1 MANLLAEKHNT
12 FWHGYTVVVAAGS
25 AAGVGLEAL
34 PPVRKAIGSGFE
46 TQTITL
52 SCGKLT
58 TEVQDLVSFLPVL
71 AYDGANMTQI
81 DAGGILDIAM
91 AGTSAT
97 LLARKWES
105 ALLVNVDN
113 NTLRRILD
121 TPAAMAAV
129 ERIEGWHTLGDHI
142 LETLLNKSEQVKA
155 LKHQAKSCTLTE
167 PQKKQLTAEEKEYKS
182 KRKLIQ
188 EKLIKFA
195 TRIPAFMYLTDF
207 RENTLQDVITKLEPA
222 LFLTVTG
229 LTVQDFHL
237 LVHLRVFN
245 TEQMN
250 QAVFAFRRYED
261 ASLRYTGLESHP
273 GLTHYG
279 LYDTVVAKE

>member
-1 MANLLAEKHNT
+1 MFDFAPTRALRQLSEY
-12 FWHGYTVVVAAGS
+12 GI
-25 AAGVGLEAL
+25 GLSPDEPNPENA
-34 PPVRKAIGSGFE
+34 VR
-46 TQTITL
+46 
-52 SCGKLT
+52 
-58 TEVQDLVSFLPVL
+58 DLVSFLPVL

-105 ALLVNVDN
+105 AMLVNVDN
-113 NTLRRILD
+113 ETLRRVLD
-121 TPAAMAAV
+121 NSEAMAAV
-129 ERIEGWHTLGDHI
+129 ERIEGWRSLGGGI
-142 LETLLNKSEQVKA
+142 IETIINRSEKVKELKNK
-155 LKHQAKSCTLTE
+155 AKEDALTE
-167 PQKKQLTAEEKEYKS
+167 KEKKQLTAEEKEYKS
-182 KRKLIQ
+182 KRRLVQ

-207 RENTLQDVITKLEPA
+207 RENTLQDVITRLEPD
-222 LFLTVTG
+222 LFLAVTG
-229 LTVQDFHL
+229 LTVKDFHL
-237 LVHLRVFN
+237 LVSLRVFN

-261 ASLRYTGLESHP
+261 ASLRYTGIDSHK

-279 LYDTVVAKE
+279 LYDTVVARE